1 MNTSVTTPATPAA
14 ISLTQQRVLLRE
26 QMASQRQLIEFQLG
40 PEPAERSQ
48 SYPRSNTMR
57 FLTQRP
63 ELMKKL
69 LGQLAGLL
77 IGASFLKSMHP
88 LLAIAKF
95 LHLSSKTR
103 R

>member
-1 MNTSVTTPATPAA
+1 MSTNLTTPTTPAET
-14 ISLTQQRVLLRE
+14 SLAQQRVLLRE

-40 PEPAERSQ
+40 PVPAERSQ

-69 LGQLAGLL
+69 LGQLTGLV
-77 IGASFLKSMHP
+77 ISASFLKSMHP
-88 LLAIAKF
+88 MLAIAKF
-95 LHLSSKTR
+95 MHLSSKTR

>member
-1 MNTSVTTPATPAA
+1 MNTNLTTPTTPVE
-14 ISLTQQRVLLRE
+14 ISLAEQRVLLRK
-26 QMASQRQLIEFQLG
+26 QMASQRQLIEFKLG
-40 PEPAERSQ
+40 PVPAERSQ

-69 LGQLAGLL
+69 LGQLTGLV
-77 IGASFLKSMHP
+77 ISASFLKSMHP
-88 LLAIAKF
+88 LLAIAK
-95 LHLSSKTR
+95 LLQSSFSSR

>member
-1 MNTSVTTPATPAA
+1 MNTSVTTPATSAE
-14 ISLTQQRVLLRE
+14 ISLAQQRILLRK

-40 PEPAERSQ
+40 PVPAERSQ

-69 LGQLAGLL
+69 LGQLTGLV
-77 IGASFLKSMHP
+77 ISASFLKSMHP

-95 LHLSSKTR
+95 LQSSFGSR

>member
-1 MNTSVTTPATPAA
+1 MNTNVTTPATPAK
-14 ISLTQQRVLLRE
+14 ISLIQQRILLRE
-26 QMASQRQLIEFQLG
+26 QMASQRRLIEFQLG
-40 PEPAERSQ
+40 PVPVERSQ

-69 LGQLAGLL
+69 LGQLTGLV
-77 IGASFLKSMHP
+77 ISASFLKSMHP

-95 LHLSSKTR
+95 LYLRSKTR